1 MAKLLASS
9 PNNPTVQSESKCLK
23 QILHFHETSNTANV
37 KDFCQY
43 FNHGPTSQSEMASN
57 VGNYNLLATSRLI
70 LNSVDV
76 QYVALSWVK

>member
-1 MAKLLASS
+1 
-9 PNNPTVQSESKCLK
+9 
-23 QILHFHETSNTANV
+23 
-37 KDFCQY
+37 
-43 FNHGPTSQSEMASN
+43 MASN